1 MKYDSETNITTGY
14 VLFGPRISADEVHAA
29 IISNFLCFTHPLVIP
44 TTVAELTATDLLSE
58 MTLVHLGLAKIEQ
71 DTGFGDWKDAQVETT
86 RMKPQEWA
94 RQLGALTCRFVFLEA
109 AVQCTAMATDFTM
122 RELDS
127 MNNYIS
133 TSRARSLDTV
143 SSSLRGRVEFLSSNL
158 AHLQMFASISKRLQA
173 QQNFV
178 CRVSI
183 LVLCIY

>member
-1 MKYDSETNITTGY
+1 M
-14 VLFGPRISADEVHAA
+14 
-29 IISNFLCFTHPLVIP
+29 IP
-44 TTVAELTATDLLSE
+44 TTIAELTATDLLSE

-71 DTGFGDWKDAQVETT
+71 DTGFGDWKDTQVENT

-133 TSRARSLDTV
+133 TSRAKPLDTV
-143 SSSLRGRVEFLSSNL
+143 SSSLRGRIEFLSSNL

-178 CRVSI
+178 CSVSI
-183 LVLCIY
+183 SALYVH